1 MLGGSRTKQ
10 SSKEGEEEP
19 RKKVVF
25 GFGAE
30 TWVVISPVGTELESR
45 DRCWSVE
52 RVMACPS
59 MVGEVGFRLK

>member
-10 SSKEGEEEP
+10 SSKEGEVAP
-19 RKKVVF
+19 RKKVVL

-30 TWVVISPVGTELESR
+30 GWAEMAPVGTELWSR
-45 DRCWSVE
+45 ERCWSVE

-59 MVGEVGFRLK
+59 MVEDAGFRLK